1 MKTIQI
7 NNMNDLNRFINKY
20 FDELDKKALES
31 IIFNLI
37 GVKSFF
43 LFEPSKE
50 VFLKT
55 VNELLECK
63 NNGTDTPL
71 FLVEEDLMKKAN
83 GKNGTN
89 LH

>member
-1 MKTIQI
+1 MRTIQI
-7 NNMNDLNRFINKY
+7 NNVDQLKEFINKY
-20 FDELDKKALES
+20 FDKLDNSHLEA

-43 LFEPSKE
+43 LFAPTKE

-63 NNGTDTPL
+63 NNETDTPL
-71 FLVEEDLMKKAN
+71 FIVEKDLKIGRA
-83 GKNGTN
+83 
-89 LH
+89 HV

>member
-1 MKTIQI
+1 MD
-7 NNMNDLNRFINKY
+7 DLNRFINKY
-20 FDELDKKALES
+20 FDELDNKALEA

-43 LFEPSKE
+43 LFEPTKE

-63 NNGTDTPL
+63 NNGADTPL
-71 FLVEEDLMKKAN
+71 FLVEEDLRKKAN
-83 GKNGTN
+83 GKNGEKW
-89 LH
+89 H

>member
-1 MKTIQI
+1 MGELQ
-7 NNMNDLNRFINKY
+7 NFINKY

-43 LFEPSKE
+43 LFEPTKE
-50 VFLKT
+50 AFLKT

-63 NNGTDTPL
+63 NNKTDTPL
-71 FLVEEDLMKKAN
+71 FIVEEELRAKMKW
-83 GKNGTN
+83 
-89 LH
+89 

>member
-1 MKTIQI
+1 MKTIRI
-7 NNMNDLNRFINKY
+7 NNMDELQFFINKY
-20 FDELDKKALES
+20 FDELDNKALES

-37 GVKSFF
+37 GAKSFF

-63 NNGTDTPL
+63 NNGTDIPL
-71 FLVEEDLMKKAN
+71 FLVEEELRTKMKS
-83 GKNGTN
+83 
-89 LH
+89 

>member
-1 MKTIQI
+1 M
-7 NNMNDLNRFINKY
+7 DELNRFINKY
-20 FDELDKKALES
+20 FDELDKKALEA

-43 LFEPSKE
+43 LFSPTKE
-50 VFLKT
+50 AFLKT

-71 FLVEEDLMKKAN
+71 FLVEKELRAKVKS
-83 GKNGTN
+83 
-89 LH
+89 

>member
-1 MKTIQI
+1 MGELQI
-7 NNMNDLNRFINKY
+7 FINKY
-20 FDELDKKALES
+20 FDELDKKALEA

-50 VFLKT
+50 AFLKT

-63 NNGTDTPL
+63 NNETDTPL
-71 FLVEEDLMKKAN
+71 FIVEKDLRKKAS
-83 GKNGTN
+83 GEIGEKWQ
-89 LH
+89 

>member
-1 MKTIQI
+1 MGELQI
-7 NNMNDLNRFINKY
+7 FINKY
-20 FDELDKKALES
+20 FDELENSHLEA

-55 VNELLECK
+55 VGELLECK
-63 NNGTDTPL
+63 NNGTDIPL
-71 FLVEEDLMKKAN
+71 FLVEEELRAKMKR
-83 GKNGTN
+83 
-89 LH
+89 

>member
-7 NNMNDLNRFINKY
+7 NNMGELQNFINKY
-20 FDELDKKALES
+20 FDEMDTKALEA

-50 VFLKT
+50 AFLKT

-63 NNGTDTPL
+63 NNGTETPL
-71 FLVEEDLMKKAN
+71 FIVEEELRAN
-83 GKNGTN
+83 N
-89 LH
+89 LK

>member
-1 MKTIQI
+1 MDELQI
-7 NNMNDLNRFINKY
+7 FINKY

-37 GVKSFF
+37 GAKSFF

-63 NNGTDTPL
+63 NSGTDTPL
-71 FLVEEDLMKKAN
+71 FIVEEDLRKKAS

-89 LH
+89 WH

>member
-1 MKTIQI
+1 MDELQI
-7 NNMNDLNRFINKY
+7 FINKY
-20 FDELDKKALES
+20 FDKLDNSHLEA

-63 NNGTDTPL
+63 NNKTDIPL
-71 FLVEEDLMKKAN
+71 FLVEEELRKKAN
-83 GKNGTN
+83 RENGEKWQ
-89 LH
+89 

>member
-7 NNMNDLNRFINKY
+7 NNMGELQNFINKY
-20 FDELDKKALES
+20 FDELDKKALEA

-43 LFEPSKE
+43 LFSPTKE
-50 VFLKT
+50 AFLKT

-63 NNGTDTPL
+63 NNKTDIPL
-71 FLVEEDLMKKAN
+71 FLVGEDLRAKMKR
-83 GKNGTN
+83 
-89 LH
+89 

>member
-1 MKTIQI
+1 
-7 NNMNDLNRFINKY
+7 MNDLNRFINKY

>member
-1 MKTIQI
+1 MGE
-7 NNMNDLNRFINKY
+7 LHFFINKY
-20 FDELDKKALES
+20 FDELDKKALEA

-55 VNELLECK
+55 VNELLECR
-63 NNGTDTPL
+63 NNKTDTPL
-71 FLVEEDLMKKAN
+71 FIVEEELRAN
-83 GKNGTN
+83 N
-89 LH
+89 LK

>member
-1 MKTIQI
+1 MGELQI
-7 NNMNDLNRFINKY
+7 FINKY
-20 FDELDKKALES
+20 FDELDKKALEA

-50 VFLKT
+50 AFLKT

-63 NNGTDTPL
+63 NNETDTPL
-71 FLVEEDLMKKAN
+71 FIVEEDLRKKASGEN
-83 GKNGTN
+83 GEKW
-89 LH
+89 H

>member
-7 NNMNDLNRFINKY
+7 NNMDELQIFINKY

-43 LFEPSKE
+43 LFDPTKE

-55 VNELLECK
+55 VKELLECK
-63 NNGTDTPL
+63 NNGIDTPL
-71 FLVEEDLMKKAN
+71 FIVEEELRAN
-83 GKNGTN
+83 N
-89 LH
+89 LK

>member
-7 NNMNDLNRFINKY
+7 NNMDELQIFINKY

-43 LFEPSKE
+43 LFEPTKE

-71 FLVEEDLMKKAN
+71 FLVEEELRAN
-83 GKNGTN
+83 NPK
-89 LH
+89 

>member
-1 MKTIQI
+1 MGELQ
-7 NNMNDLNRFINKY
+7 NFINKY
-20 FDELDKKALES
+20 FDEMDTKALEA

-55 VNELLECK
+55 VGELLECK
-63 NNGTDTPL
+63 NNETDIPL
-71 FLVEEDLMKKAN
+71 FLVEEELRAKM
-83 GKNGTN
+83 TR
-89 LH
+89 

>member
-1 MKTIQI
+1 MKTIRI
-7 NNMNDLNRFINKY
+7 NNMDELQIFINKY

-37 GVKSFF
+37 GAKSFF

-63 NNGTDTPL
+63 NNKTDTPL
-71 FLVEEDLMKKAN
+71 FIVEEELRAKMKS
-83 GKNGTN
+83 
-89 LH
+89 

>member
-20 FDELDKKALES
+20 FDKLDNSHLEA

-37 GVKSFF
+37 GAKSFF
-43 LFEPSKE
+43 LFEPTKE
-50 VFLKT
+50 AFLKT
-55 VNELLECK
+55 VGELLECK

-71 FLVEEDLMKKAN
+71 FIVEEELRAKMKS
-83 GKNGTN
+83 
-89 LH
+89 

>member
-7 NNMNDLNRFINKY
+7 NNVDQLKEFINKY
-20 FDELDKKALES
+20 FDKLDNSHLEA

-50 VFLKT
+50 AFLKT

-63 NNGTDTPL
+63 NNGTETPL
-71 FLVEEDLMKKAN
+71 FIVEEELRAN
-83 GKNGTN
+83 N
-89 LH
+89 LK